1 MLHIQPIAED
11 KANDHVL
18 SIYQDIKRSLQVSI
32 VPLLFQY
39 LANFEEY
46 FDYVWGKI
54 KNNIYSEYFQQSIK
68 EIIEF
73 SEKELAEIYI
83 PSNHMALFT
92 VKLHEIEK
100 TDLLDTVHKLEQ
112 LNTKLLIL
120 TVGMREG
127 LKGVHVKEELLLKE
141 QTDISKDF
149 FQTFSNI
156 VADSTK
162 KEAEVSSK
170 VLAPLFGSSALAF
183 SHYSDFFSR
192 VSDDMDKLVMTEDY
206 LTKRVMLEHHIL
218 KKIEGLLPLGCS
230 YAEVAKYA
238 MGKPHF
244 GELLYILTE
253 TFPSQFPRM
262 LFTSLVMDKS
272 LTYKPT
278 TIQQI

>member
-1 MLHIQPIAED
+1 MLHIHPISEE
-11 KANDHVL
+11 KANEHVAG
-18 SIYQDIKRSLQVSI
+18 IYHDIKQTFHVSI

-46 FDYVWGKI
+46 FAYVWEKI
-54 KNNIYSEYFQQSIK
+54 KANAQSEYFQKSTKETIHFTEEELKDVYVPSSRTTVFVASIHDV
-68 EIIEF
+68 ERQE
-73 SEKELAEIYI
+73 
-83 PSNHMALFT
+83 
-92 VKLHEIEK
+92 
-100 TDLLDTVHKLEQ
+100 LLDTVHKLEQ
-112 LNTKLLIL
+112 INSKLLIL

-141 QTDISKDF
+141 TTDISKEF

-162 KEAEVSSK
+162 KDAEVSSK
-170 VLAPLFGSSALAF
+170 MLAPLFGSSALAF

-192 VSDDMDKLVMTEDY
+192 ISDDIDHLVATENY
-206 LTKRVMLEHHIL
+206 LTKRVQLEREVL
-218 KKIEGLLPLGCS
+218 KVTEHLLPLGCS
-230 YAEVAKYA
+230 YAEVARYA

-262 LFTSLVMDKS
+262 LFTSVVMEQA
-272 LTYKPT
+272 LTYRPT
-278 TIQQI
+278 EIVQQ